1 MVKNLSRLLAGIAV
15 LLAFGVVVPDEAS
28 GQERGRRR
36 PARNAAT
43 IVKPKPPPK
52 PMLAVVGL
60 GEQRIVVY
68 DSTGAQMLDSPV
80 SSGTTGYE
88 TPPGIF
94 SVVQK
99 EIEHASNL
107 YDDASMP
114 FMQRITWTGIALHAG
129 ALPGYP
135 ASHGC
140 VRLPHNF
147 AERLYDLTHVGLRVV
162 VAREGIAPV
171 AIAAPALFQRS
182 VAVARGEG
190 AGSGGF
196 AGAASAAPSAGGG
209 DDLGAMTTDQLAAR
223 HESLSLAA
231 EDAARAARQSRVVA
245 TRARMAAQ
253 PAERALQRAEAAL
266 AKAEADLKSAEKLI
280 EGGGPKR
287 KIEEAEKTKAAAPAR
302 IEAARAGLEKV
313 RNDVRA
319 KLDAVRLAE
328 EKSNAAASAHTEAI
342 DAAERAKQDMSP
354 VSVLVSRKTQRI
366 YVRKGFHPLWEAPI
380 TIRDAEKPIGTFVY
394 TANEPAEGS
403 RELRW
408 SALSLYKNP
417 TAIEPRT
424 TRAKPKGGKRDAPVE
439 LPVTDVSAAQEAL
452 ERLSATPDMVERVSG
467 VVLPGSS
474 LIITD
479 EPPSVETGKDTDFVV
494 VMSGEPKGGLAIRE
508 QSRSSRSNDDVDDRR
523 SSRPVRRSGG
533 GFGFWFD

>member
-1 MVKNLSRLLAGIAV
+1 
-15 LLAFGVVVPDEAS
+15 
-28 GQERGRRR
+28 
-36 PARNAAT
+36 
-43 IVKPKPPPK
+43 
-52 PMLAVVGL
+52 MLAVVGL
-60 GEQRIVVY
+60 GEQRIAVY
-68 DSTGAQMLDSPV
+68 DSTGAQMLESPV

-171 AIAAPALFQRS
+171 AIAVPALFQRS
-182 VAVARGEG
+182 AAVAQAEG

-196 AGAASAAPSAGGG
+196 AGAAAAAPGAGGG
-209 DDLGAMTTDQLAAR
+209 GDLRAMTPDQLAAR
-223 HESLSLAA
+223 HETLSMAV
-231 EDAARAARQSRVVA
+231 EDAARDARQARIAAAR
-245 TRARMAAQ
+245 ARSAAQ
-253 PAERALQRAEAAL
+253 PAERAVQRAEAAL

-287 KIEEAEKTKAAAPAR
+287 KIEEAEKTKAAAPAH
-302 IEAARAGLEKV
+302 IEAARTGLEKV
-313 RNDVRA
+313 RNDVKA
-319 KLDAVRLAE
+319 KLDAVRQSE
-328 EKSNAAASAHTEAI
+328 EKSAAAASAHTAAI
-342 DAAERAKQDMSP
+342 VAADRAKQDMSP
-354 VSVLVSRKTQRI
+354 VSVLVSRKTKRI
-366 YVRKGFHPLWEAPI
+366 YVRKGFHPVWEAPI
-380 TIRDAEKPIGTFVY
+380 EIRDADQPIGTFVF

-403 RELRW
+403 QELRW

-417 TAIEPRT
+417 TSIEPPAP
-424 TRAKPKGGKRDAPVE
+424 RARAKGGKRDAPVVE
-439 LPVTDVSAAQEAL
+439 LPLTDATAAQAAL
-452 ERLSATPDMVERVSG
+452 DRLTATPEMVQRISEI
-467 VVLPGSS
+467 VLPGSS

-508 QSRSSRSNDDVDDRR
+508 QSRSSRSNDDDDERR

-533 GFGFWFD
+533 GYGFWFD